1 MGGRRDAGGIPPPI
15 LFLAPQ
21 KENGPW
27 TVQEKKRIRGGA
39 ACLIPGKSLP
49 APWYRREFGGSRLPL
64 LLVPL
69 PLPGRSG
76 AAQAESGA
84 GGRGCP
90 EDPNPRT
97 THAAGRDLP
106 DFYRTLPPRSAL
118 FFWTVHGPFSF
129 RQERKENGGCI
140 PAGKAGIPRA
150 EAARPLI
157 GNQENVTTVPVFPSR
172 ASRHRSRLVMM
183 ARRPGLARTNFIAA
197 WTLGSM
203 LPTPNWPSAAYRAAS
218 ARLR

>member
-1 MGGRRDAGGIPPPI
+1 MRRARWKRKNVSRWGSVPDSRQIPARAVVQAGVWRFQTP
-15 LFLAPQ
+15 ASS
-21 KENGPW
+21 
-27 TVQEKKRIRGGA
+27 RSA
-39 ACLIPGKSLP
+39 A
-49 APWYRREFGGSRLPL
+49 APWALRGSASGKRR
-64 LLVPL
+64 
-69 PLPGRSG
+69 
-76 AAQAESGA
+76 
-84 GGRGCP
+84 RGCP

-97 THAAGRDLP
+97 THTAGRDLP

-140 PAGKAGIPRA
+140 PRA

-172 ASRHRSRLVMM
+172 ASRHRSRLVMI

-197 WTLGSM
+197 WTLGSI